1 MINSVQL
8 EGLTYV
14 KMLKEKSNKTENSTE
29 FEDVLDKVSKEQTEE
44 VSASESKYT
53 NPDDLVVVDS
63 PASLECYFEEAA
75 DTYGVPIA
83 LIKAVA
89 KAESNFNANAVSS
102 AGAQGVMQLMPAT
115 AKGLGVED
123 SFDARQNIMGGTK
136 LLAQNLTKYNGS
148 VKLALAAY
156 NAGAGNVAK
165 YDGVP
170 PFTETQNYI
179 KKIFGYLGVNQN
191 NTSDKPTTDNNNVEK
206 VNETT
211 TDKNSSIVQNTQTDI
226 DELAEAILKKITQS
240 NSTSLVNSVTNSGNV
255 DYSSLISSLY
265 GNSTFSSI
273 LSNSL
278 K

>member
-1 MINSVQL
+1 VQ
-8 EGLTYV
+8 
-14 KMLKEKSNKTENSTE
+14 
-29 FEDVLDKVSKEQTEE
+29 
-44 VSASESKYT
+44 YT
-53 NPDDLVVVDS
+53 
-63 PASLECYFEEAA
+63 
-75 DTYGVPIA
+75 
-83 LIKAVA
+83 
-89 KAESNFNANAVSS
+89 
-102 AGAQGVMQLMPAT
+102 
-115 AKGLGVED
+115 
-123 SFDARQNIMGGTK
+123 
-136 LLAQNLTKYNGS
+136 
-148 VKLALAAY
+148 
-156 NAGAGNVAK
+156 
-165 YDGVP
+165 VP